1 MKTNL
6 NKVYKNM
13 PKKTNLATRKIDLKL
28 MQDIEIVIGT
38 GFDIKDDASI
48 LIDDAKAEYN
58 AKISQARELLDFELP
73 DAINQAQELI
83 NDAISK
89 LDDLGVEAPSDL
101 MVYMEKLDELR
112 DIRTTL
118 EIETF

>member
-6 NKVYKNM
+6 NKVYENM

-112 DIRTTL
+112 DIRNTL